1 MVCCPVT
8 DVQVGHIG
16 ISKDIDVDGKLMKHR
31 IFSGAATALATPM
44 REDGKID
51 YQAMEKLLEFQIDGG
66 IDALVVM
73 GTTGEASTLDKEE
86 RKELTRY
93 TLKTVDKKVPVI
105 IGTGSNDTRHAIML
119 SREAEELGAD
129 GLLLVTPYYNKTS
142 QEGLIQ
148 HYFMIADQ
156 VSVPI
161 IIYNV
166 PTRTGVNICPETAR
180 ILAEHPRICGIKEAS
195 GNLSQVAKT
204 ARLCRKTM
212 DIYSGNDD
220 QILPV
225 LSLGGCGVISVLGNI
240 MPRETA
246 EICRLYQEGKRKE
259 STDLQLELLD
269 IMNAMFWD
277 VNPVPVKAALSIM
290 GICRENCRLPLVPL
304 KKELKEELR
313 RLMENHGLC

>member
-277 VNPVPVKAALSIM
+277 VNPIPVKAALSIM

-304 KKELKEELR
+304 KKELKEELK